1 MANVTIKNRKVPP
14 VSRQG
19 QERRTMVME
28 GWKEQDLPQ
37 NSHWLVLLKLQMVS

>member
-28 GWKEQDLPQ
+28 GWKEQDLP
-37 NSHWLVLLKLQMVS
+37 SKFSLAGIA